1 MSYFRND
8 RGQTIV
14 ERGIDR
20 LKVGDRAKQTVKF
33 FAIYGAIHLG
43 FVVLYMIPRQWFAT
57 HSDPFPENYKSYMIN
72 DMCTSGTDG
81 KTCPGPGVPMP
92 RPESG

>member
-43 FVVLYMIPRQWFAT
+43 FVVLYMIPQQWFAT